1 MSGFGMMRLIA
12 RWRELGRE
20 HRDAFAMSLEDQIH
34 EALLGCLAALVVMID
49 VILLAIA
56 GDWL

>member
-1 MSGFGMMRLIA
+1 MMRLIA

-56 GDWL
+56 GGWL